1 MIRRLRRRLILASM
15 LSLVVVLVAIV
26 GGMNLLHYRSLLKNA
41 DGMLALLQENG
52 GSFPRERSLR
62 FTPEI
67 GPDFDSPELPHITR
81 YFSALVSDGKI
92 IYTDTSRIA
101 AVDAASAG
109 DYALRAMEK
118 GGVRGFVDGYRFL
131 RYEEDGGTRVLF
143 LDCQRYLS
151 DARNVLLL
159 SGELSLLGC
168 ATVLLLLL
176 LLSGR
181 LVKPMSESYE
191 KQRRFITDA
200 GHEIKTP
207 LTIIEADAEVLEME
221 QGQSEWLSDIRAQ
234 TTRLAALTGDLIAL
248 SRMDEQQKA
257 EHVPFPLSDVAE
269 EISASFLAPAKAQ
282 GKALRTSIQP
292 MLSCCGSQRDIAQL
306 LSILLDNALK
316 YSVPGSAIG
325 FTLEKR
331 GKCARICVENETGG
345 ISDDTLK
352 SMFDRFYRGDPARS
366 SAIKGYGVGLSIA
379 KAVVENHR
387 GRISAAS
394 PDGRLLRISVNLPL

>member
-15 LSLVVVLVAIV
+15 LSLAVVLLAIV
-26 GGMNLLHYRSLLKNA
+26 GGMNLLHYRTLVKNA

-52 GSFPRERSLR
+52 GSFPRMRNPHL
-62 FTPEI
+62 TPKLD
-67 GPDFDSPELPHITR
+67 PSFDSPELPHITR
-81 YFSALVSDGKI
+81 YFSALVSNGVAVD
-92 IYTDTSRIA
+92 TDTSRIA

-109 DYALRAMEK
+109 DYALQAMAK
-118 GGVRGFVDGYRFL
+118 DVPCGFVDGYRFL
-131 RYEEDGGTRVLF
+131 RYEDAGGMRVLF
-143 LDCQRYLS
+143 LDCQRSLS
-151 DARNVLLL
+151 DARSVLLL
-159 SGELSLLGC
+159 SAELSLLGC

-181 LVKPMSESYE
+181 LVRPLSESYE

-221 QGQSEWLSDIRAQ
+221 QGKSEWLSDIRSQ
-234 TTRLAALTGDLIAL
+234 TTRLSALTNDLIAL
-248 SRMDEQQKA
+248 SRMEEQQRA
-257 EHVPFPLSDVAE
+257 EHVTFPLSDVAE
-269 EISASFLAPAKAQ
+269 EIAASFLAPARAQ
-282 GKALRTSIQP
+282 GKALHISIQP

-306 LSILLDNALK
+306 LSILLDNAIK
-316 YSVPGSAIG
+316 YSVPDSAIG
-325 FTLEKR
+325 FTLERR
-331 GKCARICVENETGG
+331 GKSARICVENQTSG
-345 ISDDTLK
+345 ISSDTLK

-366 SAIKGYGVGLSIA
+366 SAVKGYGVGLSIA

-394 PDGRLLRISVNLPL
+394 TDGRLLRISVNLPL